1 MGWISPIL
9 TRHPDWRSLV
19 SPPVEVPDAA
29 VRTLLRRWFPGQ
41 GVVSK
46 RMGSGGSTPVYRV
59 ILGATVTY
67 LRLAEE
73 PGERRDAE
81 VRVHELLLT
90 RELPVPE
97 VLRFEPAPPE
107 LDRSATLTSAIAGRP
122 IDGQM
127 PIAAVRRIARQAGR
141 DLAVINSLPV
151 EGYGWVD
158 EAHGEDRH
166 LVAEHRTR
174 AAWASEY
181 LAAMDTV
188 IASRVLDPGLDGTL
202 HEAMRAWSDLPD
214 RGWSSLAHGDFD
226 TTHIHADPETHTYA
240 GIIDLGEIRGADPL
254 YDLGHLWTHTANAF
268 ETDVFDHVLAGY
280 RERTDIPDDWHVQIR
295 LQAIAIATRA
305 LAIQLGRP
313 ESAYRWALITRLGTL
328 LDEVALSP

>member
-1 MGWISPIL
+1 M
-9 TRHPDWRSLV
+9 
-19 SPPVEVPDAA
+19 PDAA

-41 GVVSK
+41 GTVSE
-46 RMGSGGSTPVYRV
+46 RMGSGGSTLVYRV
-59 ILGATVTY
+59 AAGGTVTY

-127 PIAAVRRIARQAGR
+127 PIAAVHRIARQAGR

-151 EGYGWVD
+151 KGYGWVD
-158 EAHGEDRH
+158 EVRGEDRH

-226 TTHIHADPETHTYA
+226 TTHMYADPETHTYT
-240 GIIDLGEIRGADPL
+240 GIIDFGEIRGADPL
-254 YDLGHLWTHTANAF
+254 YDLGHLWIHAADAF
-268 ETDVFDHVLAGY
+268 ETEIFDHVLAGY
-280 RERTDIPDDWHVQIR
+280 RERGGLPDNWRNGIR

-313 ESAYRWALITRLGTL
+313 ERAYRGALIDRLHML
-328 LDEVALSP
+328 LGECISRS